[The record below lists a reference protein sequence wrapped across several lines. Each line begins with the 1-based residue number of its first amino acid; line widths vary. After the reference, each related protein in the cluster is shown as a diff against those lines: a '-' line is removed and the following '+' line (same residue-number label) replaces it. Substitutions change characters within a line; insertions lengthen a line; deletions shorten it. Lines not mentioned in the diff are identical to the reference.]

1 MEDSDIKLRAGINKL
16 KNESRYKECFHG
28 GKSCSS
34 RIIKAHSI
42 QRNRIL
48 NKISDNGHVLVFRL
62 SDSVWGFELSE
73 TGNAIAS
80 TFSGFCNHHDTEI
93 FSPIENFNYSPND
106 QEQEF
111 LYAYRALAISH
122 NRKHSEKLFYKNLI
136 KILAEKKHGSYGIP
150 IRDQED
156 YNLHRKD
163 YSTRLRFV
171 EIALKQREKTKIAF
185 NANLQ
190 NNRFDSVETEIL
202 IFPEEYYIASSSA
215 LFIMRDFKGKIINNI
230 YTPKEVN
237 KPLFLS
243 IFPQDGKTYVLMSFL
258 KKERSFF
265 SFTSDI
271 ANKNIG
277 MQKDMISKLIVKY
290 SDNFVISPAAW
301 NKLPNDQQE
310 RINELLMSS
319 ISISEDINSVPN
331 VDLFLK

>member
-73 TGNAIAS
+73 TGNAVAS

-111 LYAYRALAISH
+111 LYAYRASALTYNH
-122 NRKHSEKLFYKNLI
+122 KYSEKLFYDNLIEILLQKKHEDYGFPIPDEEDNNNHLEDSINRLKVIKMALNQRGKIKLAFNKNLESGRYDSI
-136 KILAEKKHGSYGIP
+136 KTETIIL
-150 IRDQED
+150 
-156 YNLHRKD
+156 
-163 YSTRLRFV
+163 
-171 EIALKQREKTKIAF
+171 
-185 NANLQ
+185 
-190 NNRFDSVETEIL
+190 
-202 IFPEEYYIASSSA
+202 PEEYLIASSSTI
-215 LFIMRDFKGKIINNI
+215 FIVKDFDGKIVNNI
-230 YTPKEVN
+230 HLPKEVN

-243 IFPQDGKTYVLMSFL
+243 VFPQEGKTYILL
-258 KKERSFF
+258 SFF
-265 SFTSDI
+265 KKDRNHFGFTKKLLME
-271 ANKNIG
+271 NFET
-277 MQKDMISKLIVKY
+277 QKTKLSKLIVKY
-290 SDNFVISPAAW
+290 SDNFVISPRAW
-301 NKLPNDQQE
+301 NKLSRDQQN

-319 ISISEDINSVPN
+319 ISISEDINSLPEVN
-331 VDLFLK
+331 LFLK